1 MSARREYIVTLLIDV
16 FTINLAYLAY
26 YCFRVRSGWIPYS
39 IEPELILPM
48 AFVCVYW
55 FIWFGIFGLYHSW
68 YEQSRIDEI
77 LTIVRV
83 TIIGTLILFFLI
95 FIDDT
100 SSETIVHSRLLILG
114 YWFVLMILVIIGRIT
129 RRFVQ
134 RKLLLAGVGLR
145 NTIIIGW
152 SDKAFELCDMVL
164 KYPALGYKVIGFVK
178 VGAKSAVPFRMKEI
192 DYKGIPILG
201 TMKELSALI
210 KMHAISE
217 VLIGL
222 DPSERKQLTDILRQ
236 CDSVDVGMKI
246 MPDLYDI
253 VSGQARI
260 SSLYGLPL
268 MEVRPQLMKPWE
280 EVAKRTLDILFSLFV
295 LIVGLPL
302 WVIFACFIKLDS
314 QGPVLYRQVRVGKNG
329 NHFKILKFRSMRL
342 DAEKKSGPIWAGK
355 NDPRVT
361 NAGRILRKT
370 HLDEIPQFI
379 NVLKGDMSLVGPR
392 PERPFF
398 VDKLTKEI
406 PLYNHR
412 HRVRPGIT
420 GWAQVK
426 HKYDENMEDVRT
438 KIKYDL
444 FYIENISWRLDLKIL
459 FNTIYVMIA
468 GKGHA

>member
-1 MSARREYIVTLLIDV
+1 
-16 FTINLAYLAY
+16 
-26 YCFRVRSGWIPYS
+26 
-39 IEPELILPM
+39 
-48 AFVCVYW
+48 
-55 FIWFGIFGLYHSW
+55 
-68 YEQSRIDEI
+68 
-77 LTIVRV
+77 
-83 TIIGTLILFFLI
+83 
-95 FIDDT
+95 
-100 SSETIVHSRLLILG
+100 
-114 YWFVLMILVIIGRIT
+114 VLMVLVITGRIT

-164 KYPALGYKVIGFVK
+164 RYPTLGYKVIGFVK
-178 VGAKSAVPFRMKEI
+178 VGAKSAVPFRTKEI

-201 TMKELSALI
+201 TMKELLALI
-210 KMHAISE
+210 KMHAVNE

-236 CDSVDVGMKI
+236 CDSIDVGMKI

-280 EVAKRTLDILFSLFV
+280 EVAKRTLDILFSFLI

-302 WVIFACFIKLDS
+302 WLIFACFIKLDS
-314 QGPVLYRQVRVGKNG
+314 QGPVLYRQIRVGKNG

-342 DAEKKSGPIWAGK
+342 DAERKSGPIWAGK

-361 NAGRILRKT
+361 SAGRILRKT

-379 NVLKGDMSLVGPR
+379 NVLKGDMSLIGPR

>member
-1 MSARREYIVTLLIDV
+1 MNSRREHIITLLIDIL
-16 FTINLAYLAY
+16 TINLAYLAY
-26 YCFRVRSGWIPYS
+26 YYFRVRSGWIPYS
-39 IEPELILPM
+39 IEPELFLPM
-48 AFVCVYW
+48 VFVCMYW
-55 FIWFGIFGLYHSW
+55 LICFSIFGLYHAW
-68 YEQSRIDEI
+68 YEQSRIDEM
-77 LTIVRV
+77 LTIVRG
-83 TIIGTLILFFLI
+83 TIIGALILFFLI
-95 FIDDT
+95 FLDDT
-100 SSETIVHSRLLILG
+100 SSYTVVHSRLLILG
-114 YWFVLMILVIIGRIT
+114 YWFVLMTLVITGRMT

-145 NTIIIGW
+145 TTLIVGW
-152 SDKAFELCDMVL
+152 SDKAFELCTMVL
-164 KYPALGYKVIGFVK
+164 KYHVIGFVK
-178 VGAKSAVPFRMKEI
+178 VGSKSAASFRVKED

-210 KMHAISE
+210 KKHTVSE

-280 EVAKRTLDILFSLFV
+280 EVAKRTLDILFALV
-295 LIVGLPL
+295 VIIVGFPL
-302 WVIFACFIKLDS
+302 WILIACFIKLDS
-314 QGPVLYRQVRVGKNG
+314 RGPVLYRQVRVGRNS
-329 NHFKILKFRSMRL
+329 NHFKIFKFRSML
-342 DAEKKSGPIWAGK
+342 SDAEKKSGPIWAGK

-370 HLDEIPQFI
+370 HLDEVPQFI
-379 NVLKGDMSLVGPR
+379 NVLRGDMSLVGPR

-412 HRVRPGIT
+412 HRVRPGIS

-426 HKYDENMEDVRT
+426 HKYDENMDDVRT

-459 FNTIYVMIA
+459 FNTIYVMIT